1 MWQTLIFW
9 ITHRR
14 EVEELAQRAQT
25 TARELNKLPASATA
39 SQENL
44 VEMLQSTNA
53 LLARLAEQQTNA
65 PVVTPSSG
73 KISSQERVSSRQEQS
88 ESSVVPPKSEQLEPS
103 VVPPAEKGQSL
114 SAAAKELIKL
124 SDWVLLAKEGGTT
137 VQPEVLEEIYRR
149 LTAALSKEGVTPLD
163 ASGPCDYERQM
174 VVGTHPTDD
183 PAQNDHVYTTVRP
196 GYLFR
201 DQIIRPQEVIIL
213 SYTK

>member
-65 PVVTPSSG
+65 PVVTPPSE
-73 KISSQERVSSRQEQS
+73 KISSQEKGSSNPEQS
-88 ESSVVPPKSEQLEPS
+88 ESPVVPSKPVQPEPP
-103 VVPPAEKGQSL
+103 VVPHVEKGQSL
-114 SAAAKELIKL
+114 SATAKELIKL
-124 SDWVLLAKEGGTT
+124 SDWVLLAKQGGTT
-137 VQPEVLEEIYRR
+137 VQPEALEEIYRR
-149 LTAALSKEGVTPLD
+149 LTAVLSKEGVTPLD
-163 ASGPCDYERQM
+163 VSGPCDYERQM
-174 VVGTHPTDD
+174 VVGTQPTDD

-196 GYLFR
+196 GYLFH
-201 DQIIRPQEVIIL
+201 DQLIRPQEVII
-213 SYTK
+213 YAM